1 MKPLNYYMSE
11 VEVPEHLDLEHNLTL
26 SRDHDNGKACRDLVR
41 DLLDAI
47 GTGWFRSHSTSQ
59 CDRWI
64 AIQSPDT
71 WRRLIRWLAMEV
83 I

>member
-11 VEVPEHLDLEHNLTL
+11 VEIPEDLALEFEY
-26 SRDHDNGKACRDLVR
+26 DNGKAARDLMR
-41 DLLDAI
+41 DLLDAL
-47 GTGWFRSHSTSQ
+47 GTGWFRPQSTSQ

-71 WRRLIRWLAMEV
+71 WRRIIRWLAMEV